1 MSAVLN
7 VTEIKGV
14 KIVSFDGINRFNAIV
29 SQSVKEQINLLLSE
43 PGAKV
48 IFNLVGVRFIDSSAF
63 GALISNLK
71 TAKLNGTIFKLC
83 NITQE
88 IKEIIVVMQL
98 DTVFSIY
105 ESLDACMETL
115 S

>member
-63 GALISNLK
+63 GALISN
-71 TAKLNGTIFKLC
+71 FKNSKIEWYNIQIVQHNTRNQRNHCC
-83 NITQE
+83 N
-88 IKEIIVVMQL
+88 
-98 DTVFSIY
+98 
-105 ESLDACMETL
+105 AA
-115 S
+115 